1 MSIAEVTC
9 TFFVDYAASTKTER
23 TLSVGALADRIRSA
37 TAPVKE
43 SLPWLKLG
51 RFGDVR
57 TAKNSLRH
65 DGNLVAICGVE
76 GDYDDGRIPFEEA
89 FGIIAKAGRR
99 AILYT
104 SPSHTPAAP
113 RWRVL
118 CITTR
123 NYPPEH
129 RDKFMARLNGLFG
142 GALSRESFTRSQAY
156 YYGFVNQNPAH
167 QVEITLGRGIDEAV
181 DLDATAIGPLR
192 KPNGDARPQGPV
204 TPPENIT
211 DARVR
216 GLIDSLLNNLRSA
229 RDGEKHLTLLR
240 ISRTVGGYLHIIG
253 WSEAEAVEQLIAALP
268 GTVQDWNLARRTA
281 ADGLRMGL
289 AAPLDLTDRPAPG
302 GATRRA
308 NGADKPDLD
317 DADPGYA
324 ASSEADARK
333 QHRPHARG
341 NGRDP
346 KTRIS
351 NPPLGP
357 VGKPVASAMALRH
370 PSGPDRRR
378 SRQHEH
384 PRWRRPRRPR
394 HDRHHHSLGRRT
406 KGRPLRPLQYQLDRA
421 ANHLAHDHRRE
432 RLPEDAPR
440 GIRLLRNPRR
450 PAGTLAPA

>member
-89 FGIIAKAGRR
+89 FGIIAKAGLR

-156 YYGFVNQNPAH
+156 YYGYITKNPSH
-167 QVEITLGRGIDEAV
+167 RVEITMGRGIDEAD
-181 DLDATAIGPLR
+181 DLDATAIGPPAR
-192 KPNGDARPQGPV
+192 ISNGDARPQGPV

-216 GLIDSLLNNLRSA
+216 GLVDSLLHNLRTA
-229 RDGEKHLTLLR
+229 QDGEKHHTLLR
-240 ISRTVGGYLHIIG
+240 ISRTVGGYLNIIG
-253 WSEAEAVEQLIAALP
+253 WSETEALEHLVAALP
-268 GTVQDWNLARRTA
+268 DTVQDWALARRTA
-281 ADGLRMGL
+281 ADGLRMGI
-289 AAPLDLTDRPAPG
+289 AAPLDLADRPAPAG
-302 GATRRA
+302 STSRA
-308 NGADKPDLD
+308 NGTDEPPPDDEPPPEWEQQHPPADQ
-317 DADPGYA
+317 DAA
-324 ASSEADARK
+324 AIPAGELLTEQVAMEAF
-333 QHRPHARG
+333 
-341 NGRDP
+341 
-346 KTRIS
+346 
-351 NPPLGP
+351 
-357 VGKPVASAMALRH
+357 VASFHNDLRYNH
-370 PSGPDRRR
+370 GN
-378 SRQHEH
+378 
-384 PRWRRPRRPR
+384 
-394 HDRHHHSLGRRT
+394 SLGIS
-406 KGRPLRPLQYQLDRA
+406 LRGG
-421 ANHLAHDHRRE
+421 H
-432 RLPEDAPR
+432 
-440 GIRLLRNPRR
+440 
-450 PAGTLAPA
+450 